1 MVVFINVRL
10 IKVERDCYILRAED
24 DSSDYEVPISAF
36 DLKDGLIIPVA
47 EDTFL
52 KLNLLGTGQ
61 ATARATDTP
70 EKENNCSGSPSNGL
84 PKISPLITPTSTKK
98 KWLSA
103 PVKNLLFHY
112 GEHRPQFSS
121 TSIRAEEVWKKI
133 HEKMAGDG
141 FHFTSEQIKTKFSKL
156 KQQYMKVKDNNLQT
170 GVAPMDFQWLEEFDA
185 IFAKNHNVEPVAT
198 ASSLTFTPLAAKP
211 TSSTSVIPKHSKKI
225 NTEKII
231 ENIEKMRQERANR
244 QHERNEERSIE
255 RREILNE
262 LRRGNDLFEKVLE
275 KFAEKK

>member
-10 IKVERDCYILRAED
+10 IKVERDCYILRAE
-24 DSSDYEVPISAF
+24 E
-36 DLKDGLIIPVA
+36 
-47 EDTFL
+47 
-52 KLNLLGTGQ
+52 
-61 ATARATDTP
+61 
-70 EKENNCSGSPSNGL
+70 
-84 PKISPLITPTSTKK
+84 K

-112 GEHRPQFSS
+112 GEHKPQFSS

-211 TSSTSVIPKHSKKI
+211 TSSTSVIPKHSKKS

-231 ENIEKMRQERANR
+231 ENIDKMRQERANR

-275 KFAEKK
+275 KFKDYVKNLPKSLLVISRPPETSRVFPTVLAEVLAG